1 MVLAA
6 GRHAELAE
14 DARDVLLDG
23 VRRDDELLGDALVRA
38 ALGHQLEHLA
48 LARRE
53 GVERIVAAAA
63 AEHVRDDG
71 RVEHR
76 PAGRDALDGI
86 GEQREVGHAVLEQV
100 ADALGAVADQ
110 VDRVA
115 LLGVRAEHEHADVRL
130 RRADLQRRAQPVVGV
145 VGRHLHVDDR
155 DVRLVRADLAQQ
167 VGRVGGLGDDL
178 EAGVA
183 EQPHDP
189 LAQQRLVFSDDDSHG
204 GPRSSTRRG
213 DASSALG
220 TNPRAPERSTPS
232 PERGRVERRDEHD
245 GGVDGQLAGERHA
258 VAVGQVDVAARAVG
272 PQRARRLE
280 PRRHVRGDAHDL
292 IAARRQQHPRRR
304 AEGGGVI
311 DDEDGAGHGQ
321 KAKGARPLY
330 VGGLP

>member
-1 MVLAA
+1 M
-6 GRHAELAE
+6 
-14 DARDVLLDG
+14 LLDG
-23 VRRDDELLGDALVRA
+23 VRRDDEHLGDALVRA
-38 ALGHQLEHLA
+38 ALGHQLQHLA

-53 GVERIVAAAA
+53 GLERIVAAAP

-71 RVEHR
+71 RVKHR
-76 PAGRDALDGI
+76 PAGRDALDGV

-110 VDRVA
+110 IDRVA
-115 LLGVRAEHEHADVRL
+115 LLRVRAEHEHADVRL
-130 RRADLQRRAQPVVGV
+130 RLSDLHRRAQAVVGV
-145 VGRHLHVDDR
+145 VRRHLHVDDR
-155 DVRLVRADLAQQ
+155 EVRLVRADLAQE

-178 EAGVA
+178 EAGVG
-183 EQPHDP
+183 EQAHDP

-232 PERGRVERRDEHD
+232 PSAAASSVETSTTAASPVSWPASVTPSPSGRLTSHTMQSGRSV
-245 GGVDGQLAGERHA
+245 
-258 VAVGQVDVAARAVG
+258 
-272 PQRARRLE
+272 ARRLE
-280 PRRHVRGDAHDL
+280 PRRRVLGDAHDL
-292 IAARRQQHPRRR
+292 IAARRQQHPRRG
-304 AEGGGVI
+304 AECGGVV
-311 DDEDGAGHGQ
+311 DDKDGAGHGL